1 MLVGVGVL
9 VGDGGCWWVMVVAS
23 MIIKGSASKL

>member
-23 MIIKGSASKL
+23 MIKGSASKL